1 MTQKSV
7 YLIVEK
13 VITSLD
19 QSKAAG
25 PDCILVV
32 VLKNCESELWYIL
45 AEFSNMSL
53 KESCFPDFWR
63 VLLLLLVFKNVWERS
78 AAKNYCPF
86 SLISVVSKVF
96 EKSFIKYLRQA
107 LVSMWNSHYEKSSV
121 SVFQEFF
128 VSIDKIFTLGGR
140 LGSRL

>member
-7 YLIVEK
+7 YLIVKK

-32 VLKNCESELWYIL
+32 VLKNSESELWYIL

-63 VLLLLLVFKNVWERS
+63 VLLLLPVFKNVWERS

-86 SLISVVSKVF
+86 SHISVINKVF

-107 LVSMWNSHYEKSSV
+107 LVSM
-121 SVFQEFF
+121 
-128 VSIDKIFTLGGR
+128 
-140 LGSRL
+140 